1 MLGKSVFRGD
11 VIDDVMLLS
20 VNSVFSKVV
29 HDDVV
34 ITSGNRF

>member
-20 VNSVFSKVV
+20 GNSVFSK
-29 HDDVV
+29 DVNGDV
-34 ITSGNRF
+34 STVWE